1 MNKSTLALFVFA
13 TSLAACGGTEEPAG
27 GAAMPAA
34 QSSAQAETSG
44 VGVVQSIDAASGM
57 ITIAHE
63 PIEALGWPA
72 MTMGFKVARPE
83 LLEGI
88 DSGEHIDFTLRGRD
102 MDAVVTSI
110 KPRE

>member
-1 MNKSTLALFVFA
+1 MNRSTLALFVFA
-13 TSLAACGGTEEPAG
+13 TLLAACGTEEPAG
-27 GAAMPAA
+27 GPAMPAS
-34 QSSAQAETSG
+34 QSSAQAEATG
-44 VGVVQSIDAASGM
+44 VGVVQSIDAASGR

-63 PIEALGWPA
+63 AIAALGWPA

-88 DSGEHIDFTLRGRD
+88 ENGQRIDFTLRGRD

-110 KPRE
+110 TPHK

>member
-1 MNKSTLALFVFA
+1 MNKSTLALFAFA
-13 TSLAACGGTEEPAG
+13 TLLTACGAEEPAG
-27 GAAMPAA
+27 GPAMPAS
-34 QSSAQAETSG
+34 QPSAQADAPG
-44 VGVVQSIDAASGM
+44 VGVVQSIDAASGR

-63 PIEALGWPA
+63 PIAALGWPA
-72 MTMGFKVARPE
+72 MTMGFKVSRPE

-88 DSGEHIDFTLRGRD
+88 KDGQRIDFTLRGRD

>member
-1 MNKSTLALFVFA
+1 MNKPTLALLALA
-13 TSLAACGGTEEPAG
+13 TSLAACGNDEPAG
-27 GAAMPAA
+27 GPAA
-34 QSSAQAETSG
+34 PASQSSAQAESTG
-44 VGVVQSIDAASGM
+44 VGVVESIDAANGR

-63 PIEALGWPA
+63 AIEALGWPA

-88 DSGEHIDFTLRGRD
+88 ESGERIDFTLRGRD